1 MLATLALDAIVE
13 FLLGPKIKSMHEI
26 MCKHIN
32 GGSGILT
39 SIGWVDLEAKRSQ
52 KLTAI
57 HAQLQQSTVHVFQF
71 WDDETELQ
79 ASSDGSRLMGEPPYH
94 LRKTRKCASTWISTM
109 KTHSWLPLTHGF

>member
-39 SIGWVDLEAKRSQ
+39 SIGWVDLETNQGQNAHCFGRE
-52 KLTAI
+52 
-57 HAQLQQSTVHVFQF
+57 LQQSMLTGLAVLGLISKLQTPS
-71 WDDETELQ
+71 DE
-79 ASSDGSRLMGEPPYH
+79 SRLMGEPP
-94 LRKTRKCASTWISTM
+94 
-109 KTHSWLPLTHGF
+109 